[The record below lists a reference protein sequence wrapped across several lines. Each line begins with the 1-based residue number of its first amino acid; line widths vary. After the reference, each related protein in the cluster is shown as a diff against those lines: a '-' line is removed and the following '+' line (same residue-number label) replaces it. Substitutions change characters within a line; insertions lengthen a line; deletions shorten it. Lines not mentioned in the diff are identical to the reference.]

1 MRPISYVRKVAATL
15 LFLPVAQKAYAKA
28 HALPGRAVKRRGCLI
43 CSWSFCLAWLTL
55 CGVAN
60 AATLT
65 IAWNRNPEPD
75 IAGYVVH
82 WGTQPGVYTS
92 SSNVGNVTTQQ
103 VTGLADAT
111 VYYFAVRAY
120 STAGLMSPYSSEVSG
135 QTSGGGL
142 PVSSTA
148 TPAAPAGVIGAD
160 FNGDSRPDL
169 IWQNASTWQAMVWY
183 MGGSQGAAVQGS
195 NWLSQAGVPDW
206 RIVGARDF
214 NGDGGPDLVWQ
225 HDGTWDVVVWYM
237 GGPQGNSFLGWN
249 RLASEVAGW
258 SAVGAGDF
266 NGDGKPDLIWQH
278 DGTWE
283 VVVWY
288 MGGAQGNSFLGWNRL
303 ASTEVAGWSVV
314 GAADF
319 NGDGKP
325 DLVWQNDGTR
335 EVMVW
340 YLGGPQGNS
349 PLGRNGLASTG
360 DAGWSVVG
368 ARDFNGDSKPDLV
381 WQHDSTWEV
390 LVWYMGGPQGNSFLG
405 WNRLASTDVAGWRAI
420 AR

>member
-103 VTGLADAT
+103 VTGLADGT
-111 VYYFAVRAY
+111 VYYFAVKAY
-120 STAGLMSPYSSEVSG
+120 NTAGLMSGYSSEVSAQTSGGASEVSG
-135 QTSGGGL
+135 QTSGGGP
-142 PVSSTA
+142 PVDYTN

-169 IWQNASTWQAMVWY
+169 IWQNASTRQAMVWY

-249 RLASEVAGW
+249 RLASTDV
-258 SAVGAGDF
+258 
-266 NGDGKPDLIWQH
+266 
-278 DGTWE
+278 
-283 VVVWY
+283 
-288 MGGAQGNSFLGWNRL
+288 
-303 ASTEVAGWSVV
+303 GWSVV
-314 GAADF
+314 GAGDF

-360 DAGWSVVG
+360 YAGWSVVG

-405 WNRLASTDVAGWRAI
+405 WNSLASTDIAGWRAI